1 MGGRCP
7 LARMATQAKLALWAV
22 AVALLHAVA
31 TAAAAELDYGWE
43 SPVVH
48 PTFARKLQQAA
59 PTAGLLYSLLRG
71 KFGAAF
77 PNHMANKVVER
88 GVMSRPGLAYNCDP
102 RLAPTVV
109 QPSCL
114 SSKYKTQASRGFRGF
129 LCSKMGA
136 GLVAWLY

>member
-1 MGGRCP
+1 
-7 LARMATQAKLALWAV
+7 MATQAKLALWAV